1 MDKIKVLAVGDPA
14 VYAYTDKKFKILDS
28 WNDKVEFNILSWAEY
43 YDKMMETFEGKYDYD
58 IVMVAG
64 HLWLKDFVTK
74 GYISE
79 VMKSIPEDYDY
90 EDILPVIRDELKVDN
105 KKYLYPSFCDG
116 HILMY
121 RKSKINQNVEEAI
134 STEEL
139 IKLVKN
145 FKKTDDM
152 DAIVLKAHPSEAFLD
167 FLPYLRNEGVDVFN
181 IETEKPTFN
190 CEEGIQALKKY
201 CSLKAF
207 AISGTEE
214 FDNDK
219 VREAFQ
225 KKKVAFAVTWGGQ
238 LGFVM
243 NEECMDREDVGFAA
257 LKTSWNVTWS
267 FAINSKSN
275 KKKIAEEFLMYL
287 SSKEVDR
294 VVGGY
299 AGSPVRKSSYKKD
312 MDKYPWY
319 GVHLKLIE
327 KYAKPLPS
335 LVDSGRKLGYMYNC
349 VDEVF
354 NQRKDI
360 EVALNEAESNILKM
374 L

>member
-14 VYAYTDKKFKILDS
+14 VYAYTDERFKILDS
-28 WNDKVEFNILSWAEY
+28 WNDKVEFNIVPWAEY
-43 YDKMMETFEGKYDYD
+43 YDKMMETFEGKHDYD

-74 GYISE
+74 GYIAE
-79 VMKSIPEDYDY
+79 VMNEIPEGYDY
-90 EDILPVIRDELKVDN
+90 EDILPVIREELKIDN

-121 RKSKINQNVEEAI
+121 RKSKINGTLEESI

-139 IKLVKN
+139 ISLVEN
-145 FKKTDDM
+145 FEKVNGM
-152 DAIVLKAHPSEAFLD
+152 DAIALKAHSSEVFLD
-167 FLPYLRNEGVDVFN
+167 FLPYLRNEGIDVFN
-181 IETEKPTFN
+181 LETEKPIFN
-190 CEEGIQALKKY
+190 CEKGIEALNKY
-201 CSLKAF
+201 CNLKNF

-225 KKKVAFAVTWGGQ
+225 QKKVAFAVTWGGQ

-243 NEECMDREDVGFAA
+243 NEECLDSEDVGFSA

-275 KKKIAEEFLMYL
+275 KKKISEEFLMYL

-299 AGSPVRKSSYKKD
+299 AGSPVRKSTYKVD
-312 MDKYPWY
+312 MGKYPWY

-327 KYAKPLPS
+327 EYAKPLPS
-335 LVDSGRKLGYMYNC
+335 LVDSGAKLGYMYAC
-349 VDEVF
+349 VDEAF

-360 EVALNEAESNILKM
+360 KDALNEAESNILKM
-374 L
+374 